1 MPTLDSNVSTNT
13 ATGMT
18 ALVYA
23 GPQAGVELAT
33 RPVPEISGVDDVLVR
48 VAATGVCGTDRGILL
63 GNFPAVTGVIL
74 GHEAVGEVAA
84 VGSAVSSLRIGDK
97 VVINP
102 TYYCGNC
109 RPCRRDSPA
118 HCQAKEGREIG
129 VDCDGTMAGYIA
141 LPERFAHRLPKG
153 MSLRRASQVEPLACV
168 LNNLAAASPKPSDHI
183 LILGAG
189 PIGTLCA
196 FVLSAQGARVSL
208 AERDPQRTEL
218 ARSILPPRV
227 PVSSEP
233 MAGLRPDVIIDT
245 VGTLLEEALE
255 WIEDGG
261 TVVVMGEREGV
272 GATVALRSLVTRGLR
287 VVGAGPYS
295 PRDFE
300 LALDLAGDL
309 PLEALITHELPL
321 ERYAEGFGLLAAG
334 PLAAGGYSAM
344 KVLLVSNERGL
355 S

>member
-1 MPTLDSNVSTNT
+1 MP
-13 ATGMT
+13 

-23 GPQAGVELAT
+23 GPQAGVELTT
-33 RPVPEISGVDDVLVR
+33 RPVPAISGGDDVIVR

-63 GNFPAVTGVIL
+63 GNFPALSGVIL

-84 VGSAVSSLRIGDK
+84 VGPAVSSLRIGDR

-102 TYYCGNC
+102 TYYGGTC
-109 RPCRRDSPA
+109 RPCRRGFPA

-129 VDCDGTMAGYIA
+129 VDCDGTMAGYVA
-141 LPERFAHRLPKG
+141 LPERFARPLPDG

-168 LNNLAAASPKPSDHI
+168 LNNLAAASPKPGDHI

-196 FVLSAQGARVSL
+196 FVLAAQGARVSL
-208 AERDPQRTEL
+208 AERDPQRADL
-218 ARSILPPRV
+218 ARSILPARV
-227 PVSSEP
+227 SVS
-233 MAGLRPDVIIDT
+233 AGPTAGPKPDVIIDT
-245 VGTLLEEALE
+245 VGILLEEALE
-255 WIEDGG
+255 RIEDGG

-272 GATVALRSLVTRGLR
+272 GATIALRSLVTRGLR

-334 PLAAGGYSAM
+334 PLASSSYGAM

>member
-1 MPTLDSNVSTNT
+1 MPTLDSNISVNTSTV
-13 ATGMT
+13 MP

-33 RPVPEISGVDDVLVR
+33 RPVPEISGVDDVIVR

-63 GNFPAVTGVIL
+63 GNFPAVSGVIL

-84 VGSAVSSLRIGDK
+84 VGPAVSSLRIGDK

-102 TYYCGNC
+102 TYYCGTC
-109 RPCRRDSPA
+109 RPCRRGSPA
-118 HCQAKEGREIG
+118 HCQAKTGREIG

-141 LPERFAHRLPKG
+141 LPERFAHRLPDG
-153 MSLRRASQVEPLACV
+153 MNLRRASQVEPLACV
-168 LNNLAAASPKPSDHI
+168 LNNLEAAAPRPGDHI

-196 FVLSAQGARVSL
+196 FVLAAQGARVSL
-208 AERDPQRTEL
+208 AERDPQRAAL
-218 ARSILPPRV
+218 ARSILPARV
-227 PVSSEP
+227 SVNSGPT
-233 MAGLRPDVIIDT
+233 AGLRPDVIIDT

-255 WIEDGG
+255 RIEDGG

-300 LALDLAGDL
+300 LALDLADDL
-309 PLEALITHELPL
+309 PLEALITHDLPL
-321 ERYAEGFGLLAAG
+321 ERYAEGFGLLGAG
-334 PLAAGGYSAM
+334 PLATGGYGAM

>member
-1 MPTLDSNVSTNT
+1 MP
-13 ATGMT
+13 

-23 GPQAGVELAT
+23 GPLAGVELTT

-48 VAATGVCGTDRGILL
+48 VSATGVCGTDRGILL
-63 GNFPAVTGVIL
+63 GNFPAVSGVIL

-84 VGSAVSSLRIGDK
+84 VGPAVSSLRPGDR

-102 TYYCGNC
+102 TYYCGTC
-109 RPCRRDSPA
+109 RPCRQGSPA

-141 LPERFAHRLPKG
+141 LPERFAHRLPEG

-168 LNNLAAASPKPSDHI
+168 LNNLAAASPRPGDYI
-183 LILGAG
+183 LVWGAG

-196 FVLSAQGARVSL
+196 FVLAAQGARVSL
-208 AERDPQRTEL
+208 AERDPQRADL
-218 ARSILPPRV
+218 ARSILPARV
-227 PVSSEP
+227 SVSAGPTE
-233 MAGLRPDVIIDT
+233 GLRPDVIIDT
-245 VGTLLEEALE
+245 VGTLLEDALDR
-255 WIEDGG
+255 IENGG

-272 GATVALRSLVTRGLR
+272 GATVAIRSLVTRGLR
-287 VVGAGPYS
+287 IVGAGPYS
-295 PRDFE
+295 PRDFK
-300 LALDLAGDL
+300 LALDLAREL

-321 ERYAEGFGLLAAG
+321 ERHAEGFGLLAAG
-334 PLAAGGYSAM
+334 PLTEGGYGAM
-344 KVLLVSNERGL
+344 KVLLISNEWRL

>member
-1 MPTLDSNVSTNT
+1 MPTLDSDVLMNT
-13 ATGMT
+13 TAVMP

-23 GPQAGVELAT
+23 GPQIGIEMAT
-33 RPVPEISGVDDVLVR
+33 RPVPEISGGDDVLVR

-74 GHEAVGEVAA
+74 GHEAVGEIAA
-84 VGSAVSSLRIGDK
+84 VGSTVSSLRIGDK

-102 TYYCGNC
+102 TYYCGTC
-109 RPCRRDSPA
+109 RPCRRGLLA
-118 HCQAKEGREIG
+118 HCQAKQGREIG

-141 LPERFAHRLPKG
+141 LPERFAHRLPDG

-168 LNNLAAASPKPSDHI
+168 LNNLAAASPRPGDHI
-183 LILGAG
+183 LVLGAG

-196 FVLSAQGARVSL
+196 FVLAAQGARVSMV
-208 AERDPQRTEL
+208 ERDTRRAEL
-218 ARSILPPRV
+218 ARSILPARV
-227 PVSSEP
+227 PVSSGLGS
-233 MAGLRPDVIIDT
+233 GLRPDIIIDA
-245 VGTLLEEALE
+245 VGSLLEEALE
-255 WIEDGG
+255 QIEDGG

-272 GATVALRSLVTRGLR
+272 EATVALRSLVTRGLR
-287 VVGAGPYS
+287 VIGAGPYS
-295 PRDFE
+295 PLDFE

-334 PLAAGGYSAM
+334 PLAAGGYDAM

-355 S
+355 L